1 MPSLLRSVVGAAV
14 VTFVFAACFG
24 ATSESEAGAPDVAI
38 DFPATS
44 SPGSVQ
50 TMTLTV
56 TNPGPEPM
64 STVLVT
70 FTRVGMDMPIVDGAL
85 GGDNPAVAS
94 VDPEPLRV
102 DEAAVVYHF
111 DGLAEEE
118 SATISFRL
126 RVPQERGVAA
136 NSVQVSDG
144 AAPDHVRGVRL
155 ETEVTG

>member
-1 MPSLLRSVVGAAV
+1 MPSVLRSVVGATVAIV
-14 VTFVFAACFG
+14 AFTGCFG
-24 ATSESEAGAPDVAI
+24 ADSESEASRPQVAI
-38 DFPATS
+38 DFPAS
-44 SPGSVQ
+44 STPGSVQ

-70 FTRVGMDMPIVDGAL
+70 FTRVGMDGPIVDAAS

-111 DGLAEEE
+111 DGLAEGE

-126 RVPQERGVAA
+126 KVPLERGVAA

-144 AAPDHVRGVRL
+144 ANPDRVRGVRL
-155 ETEVTG
+155 ETEVGA